1 LFDYAT
7 LKKLLFKLDPE
18 KAHEVA
24 AFALKTAQQVPMVLN
39 PLIRKNF
46 VDDAILYQE
55 LFGRE
60 FHNPVGL
67 AAGFDK
73 DGDFFKALMA
83 LGFGYT
89 EIGTVT
95 PKPQRGN
102 PKPRLFRLI
111 EEKSLQNAMGFN
123 NKGSYH
129 MSKNL
134 QKHYPFATPL
144 GINIGKNKTTAENDA
159 LGDYETLFKAFSKQG
174 DYHVVNISSPNTPG
188 LRDLQN
194 EQFIKALFKVAKEC
208 TDRPVLLKIAPD
220 MEAKQ
225 ALNLATTA
233 VEAGAAGIIAT
244 NTTIDYSLSQNAK
257 DTGGISGAL
266 LRDKSYELFYALG
279 KELHGK
285 TTLIS
290 AGGIDSGEEAY
301 RRIKAGAS
309 LVQVYS
315 ALVYEGPGLIKKINT
330 ELAELV
336 RGDGYESITQAI
348 GADL

>member
-1 LFDYAT
+1 L
-7 LKKLLFKLDPE
+7 
-18 KAHEVA
+18 V
-24 AFALKTAQQVPMVLN
+24 Q
-39 PLIRKNF
+39 KNF
-46 VDDAILYQE
+46 VDDKVLHQR
-55 LFGRE
+55 LFERD

-73 DGDFFKALMA
+73 DGDFFKALLA

-123 NKGSYH
+123 NRGSYH

-134 QKHYPFATPL
+134 QKHYPFSTPV
-144 GINIGKNKTTAENDA
+144 GINIGKNKTTEESDS
-159 LGDYETLFKAFSKQG
+159 LGDYETLFKAFSTVG

-208 TDRPVLLKIAPD
+208 TDRPVLLKLAPD
-220 MEAKQ
+220 MEPSDAVE
-225 ALNLATTA
+225 LANTA

-244 NTTIDYSLSQNAK
+244 NTTIDYSLTKNAK

-266 LRDKSYELFYALG
+266 LKDKSYELFYALG
-279 KELHGK
+279 KALHGK

-315 ALVYEGPGLIKKINT
+315 ALVYEGPGLVRRINR
-330 ELAELV
+330 ELIQLLKQ
-336 RGDGYESITQAI
+336 DGYESISQAI